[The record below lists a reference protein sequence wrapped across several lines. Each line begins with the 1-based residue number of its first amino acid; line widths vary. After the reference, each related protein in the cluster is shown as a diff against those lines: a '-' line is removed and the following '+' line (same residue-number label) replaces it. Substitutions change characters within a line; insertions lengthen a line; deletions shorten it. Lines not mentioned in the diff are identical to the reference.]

1 MAARFSMDEV
11 DFMNK
16 LFALKGLFVD
26 TPVPGE
32 LRCRKGFLVCGNGVV
47 EGFYDEL
54 PERLAGIEVKDC
66 GESLIIPGMSD
77 LHLHAPQYSYCG
89 TAMDLELLEWL
100 QSYTYP
106 EESRYADMEH
116 AKSYYEF
123 FTRDLLHT
131 ATTRAAI
138 FATIHTEGTLEL
150 MRQLDNAGLG
160 AYVGKLN
167 MDRNCPDFYSERTP
181 ENGAAETKRWLELC
195 KEANFERVFPIL
207 TPRFTPSVTD
217 AYMEKIGELAR
228 EYNVA
233 MQSHLSENLSEIAW
247 VKALC
252 PDAKN
257 YADTYARY
265 GLFGGDCKTIM
276 AHCIYCPEEEDRMM
290 KDGHVFIA
298 HCPTS
303 NENVIAGIAP
313 AARYLREGYEI
324 GLGSDVAGG
333 HTLDL
338 FAVMGA
344 AVQVSKLRWRYA
356 DQTQKPLTIP
366 EALYMATAGGG
377 KFFGKVGLFEKGYCF
392 DAVVIDDST
401 NMNLRTFSP
410 AERIERCAYLG
421 GAKVT
426 DKYVD
431 GRKIL

>member
-1 MAARFSMDEV
+1 
-11 DFMNK
+11 MNK
-16 LFALKGLFVD
+16 TFALKGLFVD
-26 TPVPGE
+26 TPEIGA
-32 LRCRKGFLVCGNGVV
+32 LRARKGYLVCENGEVAGV
-47 EGFYDEL
+47 YDAL
-54 PERLAGIEVKDC
+54 PERFAGIEVTDC
-66 GESLIIPGMSD
+66 GNALIIPGMSD

-106 EESRYADMEH
+106 EEGRYADPEH
-116 AKSYYEF
+116 ARSYYEI

-138 FATIHTEGTLEL
+138 FATIHTDATMEL
-150 MRQLDNAGLG
+150 MRQLDKAGLG

-167 MDRNCPDFYSERTP
+167 MDRNCPDYYSEKTP
-181 ENGAAETKRWLELC
+181 ENGAAETRRWLELC
-195 KEANFERVFPIL
+195 KEAKFERVFPII

-217 AYMEKIGELAR
+217 AYMEKIGEIAR
-228 EYNVA
+228 EYSA
-233 MQSHLSENLSEIAW
+233 PMQSHLSENLSEIEW
-247 VKALC
+247 VKSLC

-290 KDGHVFIA
+290 KEGGVFIA

-313 AARYLREGYEI
+313 AARYLRAGYEI

-338 FAVMGA
+338 FAVMA
-344 AVQVSKLRWRYA
+344 SAVQVSKLRWRYVE
-356 DQTQKPLTIP
+356 QGEKPLTMA

-377 KFFGKVGLFEKGYCF
+377 KFFGKVGMFEPGYRF
-392 DAVVIDDST
+392 DAVVIDDSE
-401 NMNLRTFSP
+401 NLNLRDFTTG
-410 AERIERCAYLG
+410 ERIERCAYLG
-421 GAKVT
+421 RAKVAA
-426 DKYVD
+426 KYVD
-431 GRKIL
+431 GCRIL

>member
-1 MAARFSMDEV
+1 
-11 DFMNK
+11 MNK

-26 TPVPGE
+26 TPEIGA
-32 LRCRKGFLVCGNGVV
+32 LRCREGYLVCADGVV
-47 EGFYDEL
+47 EGFYDVL
-54 PERLAGIEVKDC
+54 PAQWAGIDVQDC
-66 GESLIIPGMSD
+66 TGKLIIPGMSD

-89 TAMDLELLEWL
+89 TAMDLELLQWL
-100 QSYTYP
+100 DNYTYP
-106 EESRYADMEH
+106 EEARFADMAH
-116 AKSYYEF
+116 ARAYYEV
-123 FTRDLLHT
+123 FTHDLLHT

-138 FATIHTEGTLEL
+138 FATIHTEATLEL
-150 MRQLDNAGLG
+150 MRQLDKAGLG

-167 MDRNCPDFYSERTP
+167 MDRNCPDFYSEHTP
-181 ENGAAETKRWLELC
+181 ENGAAETIRWLECC
-195 KEANFERVFPIL
+195 KTAGFERVFPII

-217 AYMEKIGELAR
+217 AYMEKIGALAH
-228 EYNVA
+228 EYGTA
-233 MQSHLSENLSEIAW
+233 MQSHLSENLDEIEW
-247 VKALC
+247 VKSLC
-252 PDAKN
+252 PDAEN

-265 GLFGGDCKTIM
+265 GLFGGACKTIM
-276 AHCIYCPEEEDRMM
+276 AHCIYCPEEENRMM

-338 FAVMGA
+338 FAVMA
-344 AVQVSKLRWRYA
+344 SAVQVSKLRWRYV
-356 DQTQKPLTIP
+356 DKTQNPLTIP

-377 KFFGKVGLFEKGYCF
+377 RFFGKIGLFEAGYAF
-392 DAVVIDDST
+392 DAVVIDDSA
-401 NMNLRTFSP
+401 NKNLRLFSP

-421 GAKVT
+421 GARVT

>member
-1 MAARFSMDEV
+1 MHHP
-11 DFMNK
+11 
-16 LFALKGLFVD
+16 FALKGLFVD
-26 TPVPGE
+26 TPEIGA
-32 LRCRKGFLVCGNGVV
+32 LRCREGFLVCEDGVI
-47 EGFYDEL
+47 EGFYDAL
-54 PERLAGIEVKDC
+54 PERFAGIDVQDFTGK
-66 GESLIIPGMSD
+66 LIIPGMSD

-89 TAMDLELLEWL
+89 TAMDLELLDWL
-100 QSYTYP
+100 DNYTYP
-106 EESRYADMEH
+106 EEARYADPAH
-116 AKSYYEF
+116 AKAYYKVF
-123 FTRDLLHT
+123 VRDLLHT

-138 FATIHTEGTLEL
+138 FATIHTEATLEL
-150 MRQLDNAGLG
+150 MRQLDKAGLG

-167 MDRNCPDFYSERTP
+167 MDRNCPDFYSEHTP
-181 ENGAAETKRWLELC
+181 ENGAAQTRRWLELC
-195 KEANFERVFPIL
+195 KEADFARVFPIL

-217 AYMEKIGELAR
+217 AYMEKIGELSR
-228 EYNVA
+228 EYGAA
-233 MQSHLSENLSEIAW
+233 MQSHLSENLDEIEW
-247 VKALC
+247 VKTLC

-265 GLFGGDCKTIM
+265 GLFGDDCKTIM
-276 AHCIYCPEEEDRMM
+276 AHCIYCPKEENRMM

-333 HTLDL
+333 HTLNL
-338 FAVMGA
+338 FAVMAA
-344 AVQVSKLRWRYA
+344 AVQVSKLRWRYV
-356 DQTQKPLTIP
+356 DQSEKPLTIP

-377 KFFGKVGLFEKGYCF
+377 RFFGKVGLFEKGYAI
-392 DAVVIDDST
+392 DAVVIDDSA
-401 NMNLRTFSP
+401 NRNLRAFSP

-421 GAKVT
+421 GARVT